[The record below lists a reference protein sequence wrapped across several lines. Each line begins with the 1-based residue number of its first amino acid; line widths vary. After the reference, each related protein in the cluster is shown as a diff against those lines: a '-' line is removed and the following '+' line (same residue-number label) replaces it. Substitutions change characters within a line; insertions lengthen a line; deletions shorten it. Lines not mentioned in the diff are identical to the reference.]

1 MDNKIICLIGKSG
14 SGKTTIANELFNKY
28 NLKQIISYTTRLP
41 RYKNESSH
49 IFVNKNEFNEIR
61 NDLVAYTYFNQHEYG
76 ATSQQV
82 DNNEIYVVD
91 WRGYEEL
98 LNKYKGTKKIISI
111 YIHVNI
117 FKLIFRMFKRHDSI
131 KQIWKRILNDK
142 RMFKNVKKNCEYV
155 INNINLEQ
163 SVESIWRIW
172 NG

>member
-41 RYKNESSH
+41 RQKNDSSH
-49 IFVNKNEFNEIR
+49 IFISQNEFNEIK
-61 NDLVAYTYFNQHEYG
+61 NDLVAYTFFNQHEYG

-91 WRGYEEL
+91 WSGYEEL

-117 FKLIFRMFKRHDSI
+117 FNLIFRMFKRHDSI
-131 KQIWKRILNDK
+131 KEIWERIVNDK
-142 RMFKNVKKNCEYV
+142 RMFKNVKNNCDY
-155 INNINLEQ
+155 IIKNINLKQ
-163 SVESIWRIW
+163 SIESIWRIW